1 MPLPENLLRAVARH
15 AGCHIWCEEND
26 VVYAS
31 DSIASIHSVKSG
43 PRVLK
48 FPGRFT
54 VTDAVTGERIGR
66 GLKEVKLRMKAP
78 ETRIFEL
85 TR

>member
-15 AGCHIWCEEND
+15 AGCHVWCEESD
-26 VVYAS
+26 VIYAS
-31 DSIASIHSVKSG
+31 DSIAAIHSVKSG

-48 FPGRFT
+48 LPGRFA

-66 GLKEVKLRMKAP
+66 NVNAVPLCIKAP
-78 ETRIFEL
+78 ETRIFQL
-85 TR
+85 SR